1 MSADK
6 IEIIHVEFDSD
17 SLDGPAVATKLNYV
31 EWRKNGRTIES
42 SYPGANRHA
51 RNEGE
56 EQIVPDDVRIAI
68 AMLVAPGLVEAK
80 R

>member
-6 IEIIHVEFDSD
+6 IIITGIEFDSA
-17 SLDGPAVATKLNYV
+17 L
-31 EWRKNGRTIES
+31 IEGSHKRQIIEINAIGFFRGGAHS
-42 SYPGANRHA
+42 SVIYP
-51 RNEGE
+51 EK
-56 EQIVPDDVRIAI
+56 IPDDVRIAI